1 MFIRE
6 LIDQS
11 CRVHSLHSLY
21 RISRYASQIG
31 NQLVVACLICL
42 VSIVTV
48 FSAHGQANSASK
60 SNFLY
65 EGWSK
70 VLMREQHIGYLVQRY
85 EFDSKKKQYKSI
97 SFLKTDAAGHKF
109 TESLVSIADAS
120 LKPVSY
126 QYTSISGGKTTTI
139 DATFSTGKT
148 NSSQIMTAIVNEA
161 GKKTTV
167 RNTLPKGAFLSS
179 FLGYVMLM
187 GEQGIKTGVKYAYEA
202 VAEEDAGIYK
212 GEAFI
217 ASEEKVEG
225 ISTFKVL
232 NTFKGARFVSLIT
245 HKAEVLGTESP
256 AQGVS
261 TALMGSMSE
270 AIGSHSL
277 NSATLNSLFGSVPK
291 GESLSLIRIAAGMKS
306 APTTQAP
313 AAAGTTDEKRELS
326 KPEMNPPAPPQPKA
340 TTPPTPRPPA
350 NSNQSP

>member
-6 LIDQS
+6 SHPDS
-11 CRVHSLHSLY
+11 SRRSLR
-21 RISRYASQIG
+21 RIARFASQIAT
-31 NQLVVACLICL
+31 VASLICL
-42 VSIVTV
+42 LVLFNIVAVAT
-48 FSAHGQANSASK
+48 ATGQVNSAAK

-70 VLMREQHIGYLVQRY
+70 VLMQGQHVGYIVQRY
-85 EFDSKKKQYKSI
+85 EFDSKKKQYKST
-97 SFLKTDAAGHKF
+97 SFLKTEADGHKF
-109 TESLVSIADAS
+109 TESLISIADAA

-126 QYTSISGGKTTTI
+126 QYTSIVGPKTITI
-139 DATFSTGKT
+139 DASFTSSGASGKPQT
-148 NSSQIMTAIVNEA
+148 MTAVVNEN

-187 GEQGIKTGVKYAYEA
+187 GEQGIKKGVKYAYEA

-217 ASEEKVEG
+217 ASEESVEG
-225 ISTFKVL
+225 IATFKVL

-256 AQGVS
+256 AQGIS
-261 TALMGSMSE
+261 TALVGNMSE

-277 NSATLNSLFGSVPK
+277 NTATLNSLFGSVPK
-291 GESLSLIRIAAGMKS
+291 GESLSLIRMASGSKAVTPSAS
-306 APTTQAP
+306 APPTSGTSTNSKSETPQIAP
-313 AAAGTTDEKRELS
+313 A
-326 KPEMNPPAPPQPKA
+326 
-340 TTPPTPRPPA
+340 PRPSA
-350 NSNQSP
+350 NSTKSP